1 MSFFRNRTDKKN
13 RLLTDTM
20 TNGVRLIAAAELKN
34 PVVEQFRT
42 IRTNI
47 DFASVAKGDI
57 KTLLISSALPSEGK
71 STVNANLAVV
81 YAQQGKKVLL
91 VDADLRRPTVAA
103 TFGDDRT
110 TVGLTNYLSDNKKEI
125 SDVIKT
131 SGIPNLDIITSG
143 PIPPNPAELL
153 GSGIMTELI
162 DKLKSVYDLV
172 IFDVPPFL
180 MVTDA
185 QVLLSKVDGVAIVVN
200 GGKSNK
206 SDLKRTYEILQLSEV
221 PLLGFIYN
229 DKNNKKNSGYGYGY
243 GYGTTADK

>member
-1 MSFFRNRTDKKN
+1 MNFLRNRTDKKN
-13 RLLTDTM
+13 RLLTDKM
-20 TNGVRLIAAAELKN
+20 TNGVRLISAAELKN

-42 IRTNI
+42 VRTNI

-57 KTLLISSALPSEGK
+57 KTLLISSSAPSEGK
-71 STVNANLAVV
+71 STINANLAVV

-103 TFGDDRT
+103 TFGDNRN

-125 SDVIKT
+125 TDIIKD
-131 SGIPNLDIITSG
+131 SGIQNLDIITSG

-180 MVTDA
+180 WVTDA
-185 QVLLSKVDGVAIVVN
+185 QVLMSKVDGVAIVVS
-200 GGKSNK
+200 GGKSKK
-206 SDLKRTYEILQLSEV
+206 SDLKRTYEILKLSEV
-221 PLLGFIYN
+221 SILGFIYN
-229 DKNNKKNSGYGYGY
+229 DKNNKKTGGYGYGY
-243 GYGTTADK
+243 GYNNN

>member
-1 MSFFRNRTDKKN
+1 MSFFGNRTDKKN
-13 RLLTDTM
+13 RLSTDTM
-20 TNGVRLIAAAELKN
+20 TNGARLIAAAEIQN

-57 KTLLISSALPSEGK
+57 KTILITSSLPSEGK
-71 STVNANLAVV
+71 STINANLAVV

-103 TFGDDRT
+103 TFGDKPN
-110 TVGLTNYLSDNKKEI
+110 TVGLTNYLSDNKKEVT
-125 SDVIKT
+125 DVIKA
-131 SGIPNLDIITSG
+131 SGIQNLDIITSG

-153 GSGIMTELI
+153 GSEIMTELI
-162 DKLKSVYDLV
+162 NKLKSIYDLV

-180 MVTDA
+180 LVTDA
-185 QVLLSKVDGVAIVVN
+185 QVLLSKVDGAAIVVN

-206 SDLKRTYEILQLSEV
+206 SDLNRTYEILELSGV

-229 DKNNKKNSGYGYGY
+229 DKNNKKTGGYGYGY
-243 GYGTTADK
+243 R

>member
-1 MSFFRNRTDKKN
+1 MSFFWNRTDKKN
-13 RLLTDTM
+13 RLSTDTM
-20 TNGVRLIAAAELKN
+20 TNGARLIAAAEIKN

-57 KTLLISSALPSEGK
+57 KTILITSSLPSEGK
-71 STVNANLAVV
+71 STINANLAVV

-91 VDADLRRPTVAA
+91 VDADLRRPTIAA
-103 TFGDDRT
+103 TFGDKPN
-110 TVGLTNYLSDNKKEI
+110 TVGLTNYLSDNKKEVT
-125 SDVIKT
+125 DVIKA
-131 SGIPNLDIITSG
+131 SGIQNLDIITSG

-153 GSGIMTELI
+153 GSEIMTELI
-162 DKLKSVYDLV
+162 NKLKSIYDLV

-180 MVTDA
+180 LVTDA
-185 QVLLSKVDGVAIVVN
+185 QVLLSKVDGAAIVVN

-206 SDLKRTYEILQLSEV
+206 SDLKRMYEILELSGV

-229 DKNNKKNSGYGYGY
+229 DKNNKKTGGYGYGY
-243 GYGTTADK
+243 R

>member
-1 MSFFRNRTDKKN
+1 MSFFKNLTNNKK
-13 RLLTDTM
+13 
-20 TNGVRLIAAAELKN
+20 GVSNDNMIDGARLIAAAELKN

-47 DFASVAKGDI
+47 NFASVVKGKL
-57 KTLLISSALPSEGK
+57 KTLLISSSLPSEGK

-103 TFGDDRT
+103 TFGDNRN

-125 SDVIKT
+125 TDIIKD

-153 GSGIMTELI
+153 GSEIMTELI

-180 MVTDA
+180 PVTDA
-185 QVLLSKVDGVAIVVN
+185 QVLMSKVDGVAIVVS
-200 GGKSNK
+200 GGKLKK
-206 SDLKRTYEILQLSEV
+206 SDLKRTYEILKLSEV
-221 PLLGFIYN
+221 SILGFIYN
-229 DKNNKKNSGYGYGY
+229 DKNNKKTGGYGYGY
-243 GYGTTADK
+243 GYNNN